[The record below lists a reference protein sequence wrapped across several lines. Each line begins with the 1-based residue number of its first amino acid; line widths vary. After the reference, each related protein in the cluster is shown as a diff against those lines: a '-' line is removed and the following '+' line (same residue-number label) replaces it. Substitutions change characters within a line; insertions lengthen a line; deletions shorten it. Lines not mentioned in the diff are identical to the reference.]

1 MPFHPAMLPAM
12 HPLQPLN
19 MMYTNHAQFGVPYYR
34 EKTQL
39 PVFKP
44 EPVKITLSPSTD
56 IIAETL
62 LKLRR

>member
-34 EKTQL
+34 APLRIGEL
-39 PVFKP
+39 P
-44 EPVKITLSPSTD
+44 ED
-56 IIAETL
+56 IV
-62 LKLRR
+62 